1 MHTWKIGSDVQGR
14 QTSSILRLDN
24 FLQIKHWCT
33 DRKKNFVLDATDMKG
48 ERGESLYIIVFLLKE
63 YASKI
68 FNEFIIT
75 FTFFS

>member
-1 MHTWKIGSDVQGR
+1 MHWSKKI
-14 QTSSILRLDN
+14 
-24 FLQIKHWCT
+24 C
-33 DRKKNFVLDATDMKG
+33 VLDATDMKG